1 MNMSLEKLQ
10 AEERGLLARAA
21 LLRKSTEKETK
32 KLSNAYKILQEATTY
47 REVITADSLLR
58 GHAARKRAWTTIDA
72 LKYEKKL
79 VKKTSRE
86 LYFIDAR
93 RARIRYKMRMEK
105 ARIDK
110 AESQIIRVRE
120 EYDKKELLK

>member
-32 KLSNAYKILQEATTY
+32 KLSNAYKILQ
-47 REVITADSLLR
+47 
-58 GHAARKRAWTTIDA
+58 RAWTTIDA
-72 LKYEKKL
+72 LKYEKRL

-93 RARIRYKMRMEK
+93 RATIRYKMRMEK